1 MFKKVIIPIVLSIF
15 FLSTSTFAQIKI
27 GILPRLAPSELTK
40 MFNPLKEYMEAETGQ
55 KIELIIPKDF
65 DTFTQMLNS
74 GKFDYAFSNPN
85 VYVQAKKKHGKNV
98 EPLVIAIETGTGKT
112 FTGCFLV
119 KKGSPIKNVNDFK
132 GKKMIFVDEKS
143 AGGYI
148 SQVATMVKT
157 GLTKKDIT
165 LLPFALKHTN
175 VALAVQ
181 NGVVDIGG
189 IRTADFE
196 KIKKQV
202 SIPDVVILSE
212 SEQIPNWPFYQL
224 ASAKPEISGKIKAA
238 LLKLVPKSAA
248 SGKILKD
255 AKLDGFVPSSD
266 SDFDAMRKV
275 AEALNKF

>member
-1 MFKKVIIPIVLSIF
+1 
-15 FLSTSTFAQIKI
+15 
-27 GILPRLAPSELTK
+27 
-40 MFNPLKEYMEAETGQ
+40 
-55 KIELIIPKDF
+55 
-65 DTFTQMLNS
+65 MLNS
-74 GKFDYAFSNPN
+74 GQFDYAFSNPN
-85 VYVQAKKKHGKNV
+85 VYVQAKNKHGKNV

-119 KKGSPIKNVNDFK
+119 KKSSSIKSVADFK

-148 SQVATMVKT
+148 SQVATMVKS
-157 GLTKKDIT
+157 GLTKKDIN

-181 NGVVDIGG
+181 NGVVDVGG

-202 SIPDVVILSE
+202 SIPDVVVLSE
-212 SEQIPNWPFYQL
+212 SEQIPNWPFYKL
-224 ASAKPEISGKIKAA
+224 ATAKPEITEKIKAA
-238 LLKLVPKSAA
+238 LLKLVPKSAN
-248 SGKILKD
+248 SSKILKD

-266 SDFDAMRKV
+266 SDFDAMRRV